1 MFENTSQA
9 MFIIS
14 FMVYRA
20 LPVLKIIAS
29 ILMSLSV
36 YRHAK
41 SNNISRQGLWAVIAF
56 GFPVLGRLAYCIYH
70 RFIRKKNTEYLFEQ
84 SVPTNNRKG
93 AILCVLSLLL
103 SCVAGI
109 ITVAA
114 VSTIGFAVVK
124 SVVDDEPLWEH
135 TCYDV
140 HGNQYRDIYEVPLYD
155 REGNVYS
162 YEPEWIVAGNY
173 IDQNSNQFNE
183 DYCYLDS
190 DGYFVYNETEFVP
203 CKKCWCDYYY
213 DSDGNKYYQLD
224 GFSIYW
230 DENGNIFESQG
241 RTTIQLFDETGE
253 Y

>member
-9 MFIIS
+9 MFVIS

-20 LPVLKIIAS
+20 LPILKIIAGA
-29 ILMSLSV
+29 LMALSV

-41 SNNISRQGLWAVIAF
+41 SNNINRKGLWALVVF

-84 SVPTNNRKG
+84 CVPTNNRKG
-93 AILCVLSLLL
+93 VILCVLSLFL
-103 SCVAGI
+103 SFIAGV
-109 ITVAA
+109 ITVVA
-114 VSTIGFAVVK
+114 VSTIGISVIK

-155 REGNVYS
+155 HEGNVYS
-162 YEPEWIVAGNY
+162 FESEWIIAGNY
-173 IDQNSNQFNE
+173 IDQNNNQFNE

-190 DGYFVYNETEFVP
+190 DGYFVYNENLIP
-203 CKKCWCDYYY
+203 CEECWCNYYY
-213 DSDGNKYYQLD
+213 DNDGNKYYQLD
-224 GFSIYW
+224 GFVIYW
-230 DENGNIFESQG
+230 DEDGNIFERNG
-241 RTTIQLFDETGE
+241 RYAPIQLFYETGE

>member
-14 FMVYRA
+14 FMVYRT
-20 LPVLKIIAS
+20 LPVLKIIAG

-41 SNNISRQGLWAVIAF
+41 SNNISRKELWALVAF
-56 GFPVLGRLAYCIYH
+56 GVPILGRLAYCIYH
-70 RFIRKKNTEYLFEQ
+70 RFIRKKKTEYLFEQ
-84 SVPTNNRKG
+84 SIPTNNRKG
-93 AILCVLSLLL
+93 AILCVLSLFL
-103 SCVAGI
+103 SFVAGI
-109 ITVAA
+109 ITVVA
-114 VSTIGFAVVK
+114 VSTIGISVIK

-155 REGNVYS
+155 REGNTYS
-162 YEPEWIVAGNY
+162 YESEWIVAGNY
-173 IDQNSNQFNE
+173 IDQNKNRFDDN
-183 DYCYLDS
+183 YCYLDS
-190 DGYFVYNETEFVP
+190 DGYFVYKENGLVP
-203 CKKCWCDYYY
+203 CQDCWCDYYY

-224 GFSIYW
+224 GCSIYW
-230 DENGNIFESQG
+230 DKNSNIFESQG
-241 RTTIQLFDETGE
+241 KTTIQLFDEAWE

>member
-93 AILCVLSLLL
+93 AILCVLSLFL
-103 SCVAGI
+103 SFVAGV
-109 ITVAA
+109 ITVIA
-114 VSTIGFAVVK
+114 VSTIGFSVIK

-162 YEPEWIVAGNY
+162 YESEWIVAGNY
-173 IDQNSNQFNE
+173 IDQNNNQFSD

-190 DGYFVYNETEFVP
+190 DGYLVYNETEFMP
-203 CKKCWCDYYY
+203 CENCWCNYYC

-224 GFSIYW
+224 GLSIYW

>member
-70 RFIRKKNTEYLFEQ
+70 RFIRKKNTEYPFEQ

-93 AILCVLSLLL
+93 AILCVLSLFL
-103 SCVAGI
+103 SFVAGV
-109 ITVAA
+109 ITVIA
-114 VSTIGFAVVK
+114 VSTIGFSVIK

-162 YEPEWIVAGNY
+162 YESEWIVAGNY
-173 IDQNSNQFNE
+173 IDQNNNQFSD

-190 DGYFVYNETEFVP
+190 DGYLVYNETEFMP
-203 CKKCWCDYYY
+203 CENCWCNYYC